1 MTLWCNNVYRLAAVS
16 YFAITFSIRTVSN
29 RPHNSQSYRQPF
41 RNFYKNP
48 KTGNLTTLGNS
59 RFPIS
64 QSLFRNH
71 YFAIT
76 IFVSHDDQDNFFD
89 LYRNRRNA
97 LIANLR

>member
-48 KTGNLTTLGNS
+48 KTGNLTAPGNS

-64 QSLFRNH
+64 QSLSLFH
-71 YFAIT
+71 TMIKI
-76 IFVSHDDQDNFFD
+76 IFLTFIVTEET
-89 LYRNRRNA
+89 L
-97 LIANLR
+97 